1 MVVRVLE
8 ESGADPDLITLEITE
23 SMLIHDTAGKADV
36 LDRLRALGVRIA
48 LDDFGTGYSSLSSIR
63 DMPID
68 ILKID
73 KSFIDNIASSPE
85 AVCLT
90 QTIIRLAN
98 DLGLA
103 TIAEGA
109 ETIEQVEM
117 LRDLGCRLVQ
127 GYYFSKPVPAAELGP
142 LLRKGTWAPVKVSA

>member
-142 LLRKGTWAPVKVSA
+142 LLRKVTWAPVKVSA